1 MKYKSTVSGQWA
13 SQRLWTQP
21 SSPSVHRP
29 VSPSEFWEK
38 GLHTTSHEYWDKTLW
53 FVSFHNIV
61 HFLHANK
68 TIYPN
73 LCLPYFAYLKN
84 KIREK
89 ILKVSQPKLKYI
101 AF

>member
-1 MKYKSTVSGQWA
+1 MKYSRQWA
-13 SQRLWTQP
+13 SYRLWTQP
-21 SSPSVHRP
+21 SSLSVQRP
-29 VSPSEFWEK
+29 VCPSEFWEK

-53 FVSFHNIV
+53 FVSFDNIV
-61 HFLHANK
+61 LFLHANR
-68 TIYPN
+68 TIYLN

-89 ILKVSQPKLKYI
+89 ILKVPQHKLKCI